1 MVMDGGEVWCKMR
14 WPRETRE
21 KRWVAWRAWRWGWG
35 WSVGDGRVTTVWHG
49 RWCGAGRGGLSIG
62 CSAVQDFTIVS
73 IQPYLLF

>member
-35 WSVGDGRVTTVWHG
+35 WSVTVTTVWQLASG
-49 RWCGAGRGGLSIG
+49 MAGGADLGWVVDRM
-62 CSAVQDFTIVS
+62 
-73 IQPYLLF
+73 